1 MLIIPAIDIKE
12 GKCVR
17 LYQGN
22 FQKETL
28 YNDDP
33 LKVATN
39 WQKQGAKLLHLVD
52 LNGAESGKIKHLKL
66 IAEIVKKVSIPIE
79 VGGGIRNLE
88 TIKELFDTGVEKVIL
103 TTLAYE
109 NPGLL
114 KKVCG
119 QYGEKILVSIDVR
132 DGFLSIKGWQEKTK
146 VKAVDFARRMQ
157 ETGVKGFIYTDIKRD
172 GTLFGTNLQGIKK
185 FATSIGG
192 KLVASGGISNVDDI
206 RRIKDLRLPNLT
218 GVIVGKALYTK
229 AISLKKAIA
238 VANE

>member
-172 GTLFGTNLQGIKK
+172 GTLFGTNLDEIKK

-206 RRIKDLRLPNLT
+206 RRIKDLR
-218 GVIVGKALYTK
+218 
-229 AISLKKAIA
+229 
-238 VANE
+238 